1 MSPILRGRTDINI
14 PLGFHVTPM
23 KRLTLILLS
32 LTSVA
37 FAQPAAVRKIASEIS
52 TASLRDN
59 LFYLAS
65 DKMEGRMMAT
75 KGDTLASIFIADW
88 FKINKL
94 VAPYKNGRSYFQAVT
109 SYKITSKDNLVI
121 NGKNYDKPGNWMS
134 SKDFSSAENTGVL
147 LPFFSDPDS
156 LLKALSNIDTKGKTL
171 VIPSVLL
178 EKTATNE
185 TFLAQL
191 SAKGIVATMN
201 YGALVDQ
208 FTEYAKKNSFLP
220 QYTDSTGAFGK
231 NLRIG
236 SFSLTTERMDEL
248 LASDALTVKVYNE
261 IIKTTSRSGIL
272 ELKTKVSA
280 EVKKSFQKIQAP
292 NVIGMIKGSDP
303 DADCIVVSAHHDHD
317 GRNGSEIY
325 YGAVDNASG
334 TVAIMEMAA
343 MMNKASEKGFRPKR
357 TIIFASFT
365 GEERGLLGSYYYV
378 DHPITPIKK
387 TRAIMNIDMMGRV
400 DTIYSGKKADSSY
413 AYILVKDS
421 LNIGLRTAL
430 FKANDNVK
438 LKLDTR
444 YEQPQF
450 AQRRIRG
457 SDQYPF
463 YKKGV
468 PFVRIDCGFAKE
480 YHKPEDTPDK
490 INYALLTKQTQL
502 AFLTLWNMA
511 ND

>member
-1 MSPILRGRTDINI
+1 
-14 PLGFHVTPM
+14 M
-23 KRLTLILLS
+23 KNFTFILLF
-32 LTSVA
+32 LASVS
-37 FAQPAAVRKIASEIS
+37 FAQPSAVQKIAAEIS
-52 TASLRDN
+52 ITNLRKN

-75 KGDTLASIFIADW
+75 RGDTLASVFIADW
-88 FKINKL
+88 YKKNNL
-94 VAPYKNGRSYFQAVT
+94 SAPYKNGTSYFQAIT
-109 SYKITSKDNLVI
+109 SYLVNSKDNLTI
-121 NGKNYDKPGNWMS
+121 NGKNYEKSGNWMS
-134 SKDFSSAENTGVL
+134 SKDFLAVKNTGVL
-147 LPFFSDPDS
+147 LPFCSDLDS
-156 LLKALSNIDTKGKTL
+156 LFHILSTADCQGKTL

-178 EKTATNE
+178 EKVANNE
-185 TFLAQL
+185 PFLSRL

-201 YGALVDQ
+201 YGSLVDQ
-208 FTEYAKKNSFLP
+208 FTEYSKKTSFLP

-231 NLRIG
+231 PAQLT
-236 SFSLTTERMDEL
+236 SFSLTTERMNEL
-248 LASDALTVKVYNE
+248 LATDKLTVKDYNE
-261 IIKTTSRSGIL
+261 IIKTKSRSGII

-280 EVKKSFQKIQAP
+280 EVKKSYQKTQAP
-292 NVIGMIKGSDP
+292 NVIGIIKGTDP
-303 DADCIVVSAHHDHD
+303 DAECIVVSAHHDHD
-317 GRNGSEIY
+317 GKNGKEIY

-343 MMNKASEKGFRPKR
+343 LMNKASKKGFKPKR

-378 DHPITPIKK
+378 DHPVIPISK

-400 DTIYSGKKADSSY
+400 DTIYSGKKADSTY

-421 LNIGLRTAL
+421 LNLGLRTAL
-430 FKANDNVK
+430 YKANENVK

-457 SDQYPF
+457 SDQFPF

-480 YHKPEDTPDK
+480 YHKPDDTPDK
-490 INYALLTKQTQL
+490 INYPLLAKQTQL